1 MGPTPRG
8 TAGVTGCITWGPA
21 NVPADGDAGGFG
33 GAGVEMGGTTLVLV
47 SVRGVG
53 AGAVPAGL
61 AGVTGFPETGGG
73 AAGLVSFTAGGA
85 VILSTAGAGMFSG
98 CSALAVK
105 GFDEGGVPGSLS
117 ARERTA
123 GVSRAGAR
131 AGNFG
136 SSRNRA
142 AGQFRAC
149 GRTFSG
155 GLAM

>member
-1 MGPTPRG
+1 
-8 TAGVTGCITWGPA
+8 
-21 NVPADGDAGGFG
+21 
-33 GAGVEMGGTTLVLV
+33 MGGTTLVLV
-47 SVRGVG
+47 SVRGAG

-85 VILSTAGAGMFSG
+85 VILSTTGAGVFSG
-98 CSALAVK
+98 CSAPAVK
-105 GFDEGGVPGSLS
+105 GFDEGGVPGLDAGGVPGSLS

-123 GVSRAGAR
+123 GVSGSGAR

-136 SSRNRA
+136 SSRNRV

-155 GLAM
+155 GLGM